1 MSEPI
6 NHHYLPVFYLRQW
19 CNAAGKVVRYYR
31 PHRAVVASPITPEN
45 TGYEPALYSLDGYPS
60 EHRQAIEKQFFG
72 PIIDEPASRTL
83 AVVLEPKPT
92 KPAPE
97 HRIASDRFPLP

>member
-45 TGYEPALYSLDGYPS
+45 TGYEPALYSLDGDPS

-83 AVVLEPKPT
+83 AALLERKRRKQTPDSRST
-92 KPAPE
+92 W
-97 HRIASDRFPLP
+97 DTLP